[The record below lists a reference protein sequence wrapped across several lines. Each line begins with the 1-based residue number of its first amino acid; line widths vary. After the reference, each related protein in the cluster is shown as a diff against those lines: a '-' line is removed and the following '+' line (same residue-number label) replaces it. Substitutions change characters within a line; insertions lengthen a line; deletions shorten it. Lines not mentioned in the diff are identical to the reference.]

1 MKYLEDRK
9 YVIQAIFLAVAAVYA
24 LKLFYIQ
31 VIDNSYKLAAENN
44 AIQKIIQYPFR
55 GLIYD
60 RDGRLLVQNMP
71 VYDLMIVPKEAK
83 NPDTLHFCKV
93 FNIPVEEFREKI
105 KAAKTY
111 SYVKP
116 SPFLTRL
123 STQEFASVQEY
134 LSDFPGFYIN
144 ARTVR
149 GYTHQNLAHALG
161 YIGEISPAKLE
172 NPKYSKYLPGEYL
185 GISGIESEYE
195 PFLMGKRGIKYKM
208 VNVRGIDKGPFRD
221 GEYDTL
227 SVAGQNLVSTIDLE
241 LQQYGEKL
249 MHGKIGSVVAL
260 EPATGEILAYVSAP
274 GYDPNLL
281 TGKDFGKNYLKL
293 QRDSLKTLFNR
304 PIMATYPPGSIFKL
318 VQALISMQEGII
330 TANTGFPCNQN
341 LVKCSHG
348 HEAPTNLRIAIKHSC
363 NPYFYQVFRNQI
375 NQGKSRNTFIDSRI
389 GLDNWR
395 KHVLTFG
402 FGDKL
407 GIDLPNEKKG
417 IIASSKLYNKYYG
430 ENRWKFSNFYSVSIG
445 QGETGVTPLQMAN
458 LMAIMANRGF
468 YYTPHIIRSVG
479 ENGKPLAKYSVK
491 HYTSVDHKHFEPVI
505 DGMEDV
511 VARGT
516 GIFAKLEHIGIKVVG
531 KTGTS
536 ENPHGDDHAV
546 FVAFAPRENPKI
558 AIAVYVENAGFGA
571 ISAAPLASL
580 MIEKY
585 LTDTISKP
593 RKRWEEWV
601 LAGKFKPKKKH

>member
-1 MKYLEDRK
+1 
-9 YVIQAIFLAVAAVYA
+9 
-24 LKLFYIQ
+24 
-31 VIDNSYKLAAENN
+31 
-44 AIQKIIQYPFR
+44 
-55 GLIYD
+55 D

-83 NPDTLHFCKV
+83 NPDTLAFCRV
-93 FNIPVEEFREKI
+93 FNIPVEEFRERI
-105 KAAKTY
+105 KTAKKY

-123 STQEFASVQEY
+123 STKEFAAVQEY
-134 LSDFPGFYIN
+134 LPDFPGFYIN

-149 GYTHQNLAHALG
+149 GYTHQSLAHALG
-161 YIGEISPAKLE
+161 YIGEISPGRLAKPE
-172 NPKYSKYLPGEYL
+172 YARYLPGDYL

-195 PFLMGKRGIKYKM
+195 DFLMGKRGVKYKM
-208 VNVRGIDKGPFRD
+208 VNVRGIDKGPFKE
-221 GEYDTL
+221 GEFDTL
-227 SVAGQNLVSTIDLE
+227 SIAGQNLVSTIDLK

-249 MHGKIGSVVAL
+249 MAGKIGSVVAI
-260 EPATGEILAYVSAP
+260 EPATGEILAYISAP

-281 TGKDFGKNYLKL
+281 TGKEMGNNYMAL
-293 QRDSLKTLFNR
+293 QRDPMKTLFNR

-318 VQALISMQEGII
+318 VQALIAMQEGVI
-330 TANTGFPCNQN
+330 THNTGFPCNQN

-363 NPYFYQVFRNQI
+363 NPYFYQVFRNLI
-375 NQGKSRNTFIDSRI
+375 NQGRSRNTFVDSRL
-389 GLDNWR
+389 GLDKWR
-395 KHVLTFG
+395 EHVLTFG

-417 IIASSKLYNKYYG
+417 IIASSKLYDKYYG

-445 QGETGVTPLQMAN
+445 QGETGTTPLQMAN

-479 ENGKPLAKYSVK
+479 ENGKPLPEYSKK
-491 HYTSVDHKHFEPVI
+491 HYTSVDQKYFEPVL

-516 GIFAKLEHIGIKVVG
+516 GIYAKLAHVGITVLG
-531 KTGTS
+531 KTGTA
-536 ENPHGDDHAV
+536 ENPHGDDHAD
-546 FVAFAPRENPKI
+546 FVAFAPRNDPKI
-558 AIAVYVENAGFGA
+558 AIAVYIENAGFGA
-571 ISAAPLASL
+571 ISSAPLAGL

-593 RKRWEEWV
+593 RKAWEDWV
-601 LAGKFKPKKKH
+601 MAGQFKPKKKH